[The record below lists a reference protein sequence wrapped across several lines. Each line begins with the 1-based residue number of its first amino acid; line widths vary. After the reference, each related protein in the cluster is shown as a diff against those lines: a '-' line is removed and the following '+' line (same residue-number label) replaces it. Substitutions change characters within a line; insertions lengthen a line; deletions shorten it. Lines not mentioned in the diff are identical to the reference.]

1 MNDIYLL
8 IGSRLNN
15 GCRQSIPVLLD
26 AGLIAITQLDRPGL
40 IICPLLTDPGFI
52 AAALLQQPNPVI
64 DARLIELGAIALAQ
78 LRTIDPVL
86 ISHLGER
93 QLIGPTLLQQTR
105 LIQLPLLVRCSCCSL
120 PSCHNSA

>member
-15 GCRQSIPVLLD
+15 GCRQSVTVLLD

-40 IICPLLTDPGFI
+40 IVCPLLTDPGFI

-78 LRTIDPVL
+78 LRAIDPVL
-86 ISHLGER
+86 ISQRPGRAIANSLAQR
-93 QLIGPTLLQQTR
+93 ALLQQKNT
-105 LIQLPLLVRCSCCSL
+105 VR
-120 PSCHNSA
+120 A